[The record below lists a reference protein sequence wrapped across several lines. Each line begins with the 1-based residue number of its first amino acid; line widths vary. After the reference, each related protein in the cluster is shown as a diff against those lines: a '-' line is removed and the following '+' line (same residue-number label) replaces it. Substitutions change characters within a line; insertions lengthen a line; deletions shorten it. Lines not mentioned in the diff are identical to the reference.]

1 MTQYSQI
8 SISSTRIKKIFESYF
23 SIFVHLYAPC
33 FVLTVQFL
41 VLLGEDVAVEVAVL
55 LLVAESLHIRRTL
68 RRIGKSSL
76 GIGFCRGE
84 LGALRLLRRRRLF
97 GGWITHLA
105 GEHFAVSAEE
115 IDVGVATQFATHGLN
130 ESHWFDCTH

>member
-1 MTQYSQI
+1 MLQWFAYIELTL
-8 SISSTRIKKIFESYF
+8 FESYF
-23 SIFVHLYAPC
+23 SVFVLLYALCPSY
-33 FVLTVQFL
+33 VLIVQFF

-68 RRIGKSSL
+68 HGISKGCF
-76 GIGFCRGE
+76 GIGFRSGE

-105 GEHFAVSAEE
+105 GEHFAVAAEE

-130 ESHWFDCTH
+130 ESHWFDCTHLI